1 MSEKST
7 IRALESTARWCRE
20 QYKGILTA
28 TGKPKKMPTYLIVRC
43 SKCGALGIQKKR
55 PIAGVTPC
63 DSQKVS
69 PVKTRSTSRPRTVIC
84 KGWVQPV
91 REIGEEE

>member
-1 MSEKST
+1 MSENT

-20 QYKGILTA
+20 QYRGILTP
-28 TGKPKKMPTYLIVRC
+28 TGKPKKLPTYLIVKCR
-43 SKCGALGIQKKR
+43 KCGAYGIQKKR
-55 PIAGVTPC
+55 PIAGVMPC

-84 KGWVQPV
+84 KGRVEPV
-91 REIGEEE
+91 RKIGT